1 MKTRKALL
9 AERLTTQQVNRSIQS
24 RAQSGALTNGPN
36 GTLSVSMPITPSE
49 LKQLAQLRGKLAASD
64 ALLGTQ
70 KSRPGRM
77 VDAAV
82 TSPAATPELLTEQM
96 LALRWHC
103 STSRLQRW
111 RAEQKGP
118 AYLKIGGKVLY
129 RLEDLR
135 DYEKAHIVQARAPDF
150 PAE

>member
-9 AERLTTQQVNRSIQS
+9 AERLATQQAIQS
-24 RAQSGALTNGPN
+24 FETRAQSGALMNGPN
-36 GTLSVSMPITPSE
+36 ETLSVSMPITPGE
-49 LKQLAQLRGKLAASD
+49 LKRLAQLRGKLAASD
-64 ALLGTQ
+64 ALLGTK
-70 KSRPGRM
+70 KSRAGRM

-82 TSPAATPELLTEQM
+82 TSLAATPELLTEQM

-111 RAEQKGP
+111 RADQKGP

-135 DYEKAHIVQARAPDF
+135 DYEKAHMVQARPD
-150 PAE
+150 A

>member
-9 AERLTTQQVNRSIQS
+9 AERLATEQVIQS
-24 RAQSGALTNGPN
+24 IEARAQSGALTNGPN
-36 GTLSVSMPITPSE
+36 GTLSVSMLITPGE
-49 LKQLAQLRGKLAASD
+49 LKQLAQLRGKLAESD

-70 KSRPGRM
+70 KSRAGRR

-82 TSPAATPELLTEQM
+82 TSPTATPELLTEQM

-111 RAEQKGP
+111 RADQKGP

-135 DYEKAHIVQARAPDF
+135 HYEKAHIVQALSDA
-150 PAE
+150 

>member
-9 AERLTTQQVNRSIQS
+9 VERLATEQVIQSIES
-24 RAQSGALTNGPN
+24 RAQSGALINGPN
-36 GTLSVSMPITPSE
+36 GTLCVSMPITPGE
-49 LKQLAQLRGKLAASD
+49 LKQMAQLRGKLAALD

-70 KSRPGRM
+70 KPRTGRM
-77 VDAAV
+77 VASAA
-82 TSPAATPELLTEQM
+82 TSPAQMPELFTEQM

-111 RAEQKGP
+111 RADQKGP

-135 DYEKAHIVQARAPDF
+135 QYEKAHIVQARA
-150 PAE
+150 ET

>member
-9 AERLTTQQVNRSIQS
+9 TERLATEQVIRSIES
-24 RAQSGALTNGPN
+24 RAQSGALMNGPN
-36 GTLSVSMPITPSE
+36 GTLSVSMPITPGE

-70 KSRPGRM
+70 KSRAGRM
-77 VDAAV
+77 VDAAI
-82 TSPAATPELLTEQM
+82 TAPAATPDLLTEQM

-111 RAEQKGP
+111 RADQKGP

-135 DYEKAHIVQARAPDF
+135 EYEKAHIVQAASKT
-150 PAE
+150 

>member
-1 MKTRKALL
+1 MKNRKALL
-9 AERLTTQQVNRSIQS
+9 AERLATQQAIQSIES

-36 GTLSVSMPITPSE
+36 GTLSVSMPITPGE

-70 KSRPGRM
+70 KSRTGRM
-77 VDAAV
+77 VASAA
-82 TSPAATPELLTEQM
+82 TSPAPTPELLTEQM

-111 RAEQKGP
+111 RADQKGP

-135 DYEKAHIVQARAPDF
+135 QYEKAHTVQALSDA
-150 PAE
+150 

>member
-9 AERLTTQQVNRSIQS
+9 AERLATQRVIQSIES
-24 RAQSGALTNGPN
+24 RAQIGALSYGPN
-36 GTLSVSMPITPSE
+36 GTLSVSVPITPDQI
-49 LKQLAQLRGKLAASD
+49 KQLAQLRGKLASLD
-64 ALLGTQ
+64 ALLGNQT
-70 KSRPGRM
+70 SRTLRM
-77 VDAAV
+77 VDANV
-82 TSPAATPELLTEQM
+82 TSPTATPELLTEQM

-111 RAEQKGP
+111 RTDDKGP

-135 DYEKAHIVQARAPDF
+135 DYEKAHIVQSRSDA
-150 PAE
+150 

>member
-9 AERLTTQQVNRSIQS
+9 AERLGTEQVIQSIES

-36 GTLSVSMPITPSE
+36 GTLSVSMPITPDE
-49 LKQLAQLRGKLAASD
+49 LKQLAQLRGKLATLD
-64 ALLGTQ
+64 ALLGTK
-70 KSRPGRM
+70 KSRAERM

-82 TSPAATPELLTEQM
+82 ISPAATPELLTEQM

-111 RAEQKGP
+111 RADQKGP

-135 DYEKAHIVQARAPDF
+135 DYEMAHIVQALSDA
-150 PAE
+150 

>member
-9 AERLTTQQVNRSIQS
+9 ADRLATEQVIQSIES

-36 GTLSVSMPITPSE
+36 GALSVSIPITPGE
-49 LKQLAQLRGKLAASD
+49 IKQLAQLRGKLTASNT
-64 ALLGTQ
+64 LLGTQ
-70 KSRPGRM
+70 KPRAGRM
-77 VDAAV
+77 ADAAV
-82 TSPAATPELLTEQM
+82 TSPAGTPELLTEQM

-111 RAEQKGP
+111 RADQRGP

-135 DYEKAHIVQARAPDF
+135 QYEKAHIVQAT
-150 PAE
+150 AET

>member
-9 AERLTTQQVNRSIQS
+9 AERLATEQVIQSIES
-24 RAQSGALTNGPN
+24 RAQSGALTDGPN
-36 GTLSVSMPITPSE
+36 GSFSVSMPITPGE

-64 ALLGTQ
+64 ALLGTR
-70 KSRPGRM
+70 KSRSGRI
-77 VDAAV
+77 AAPTV
-82 TSPAATPELLTEQM
+82 TSPAPTPGLLTEQM

-111 RAEQKGP
+111 RADQKGP

-135 DYEKAHIVQARAPDF
+135 DYEKAHIVQARSDA
-150 PAE
+150 

>member
-1 MKTRKALL
+1 MKTRKTVL
-9 AERLTTQQVNRSIQS
+9 AMRLATEQVIRSIES
-24 RAQSGALTNGPN
+24 RAQSGALTDGTNGSF
-36 GTLSVSMPITPSE
+36 SVSMPITPGD

-70 KSRPGRM
+70 KPRTGRTAPT
-77 VDAAV
+77 DLTPPAP
-82 TSPAATPELLTEQM
+82 TSELLTEQM
-96 LALRWHC
+96 LALRWHF

-111 RAEQKGP
+111 RTDRKGP

-135 DYEKAHIVQARAPDF
+135 DYEKAHIVQARSVA
-150 PAE
+150 

>member
-9 AERLTTQQVNRSIQS
+9 AERLATQQAIQS
-24 RAQSGALTNGPN
+24 IEARAQSGALTNGPN
-36 GTLSVSMPITPSE
+36 GTLSVSMPIKPGE

-70 KSRPGRM
+70 KSQAGRM
-77 VDAAV
+77 VDAVV

-111 RAEQKGP
+111 RANQKGP
-118 AYLKIGGKVLY
+118 TYLKIGGKVLY

-135 DYEKAHIVQARAPDF
+135 QYEKAHIVQAKADV
-150 PAE
+150 

>member
-9 AERLTTQQVNRSIQS
+9 AERLATEQVIQSIES
-24 RAQSGALTNGPN
+24 RAQSGALTDGPN
-36 GTLSVSMPITPSE
+36 GSFSVSMPITPGE
-49 LKQLAQLRGKLAASD
+49 LKRLAKLRGRLAASD

-70 KSRPGRM
+70 KSRTGRM
-77 VDAAV
+77 VTPAV
-82 TSPAATPELLTEQM
+82 TSPAPTPELLTEQM

-111 RAEQKGP
+111 RADRKGP

-135 DYEKAHIVQARAPDF
+135 EYEKAHIVQAASKI
-150 PAE
+150 

>member
-9 AERLTTQQVNRSIQS
+9 ADRLATQQAIQSIES
-24 RAQSGALTNGPN
+24 RAQSGVLTDGPN
-36 GTLSVSMPITPSE
+36 GSFSVSVPITPGE
-49 LKQLAQLRGKLAASD
+49 LKRLAKLRGKLAASD
-64 ALLGTQ
+64 ALLGTP
-70 KSRPGRM
+70 KSRNGRT
-77 VDAAV
+77 VASVAP
-82 TSPAATPELLTEQM
+82 SPAPTPELLTEQM

-111 RAEQKGP
+111 RADRKGP

-135 DYEKAHIVQARAPDF
+135 DYEKKHIVQARADT
-150 PAE
+150 

>member
-9 AERLTTQQVNRSIQS
+9 TERLATEQVIQSIES
-24 RAQSGALTNGPN
+24 RAQSGALTDGPN
-36 GTLSVSMPITPSE
+36 GSFSVSMPITPGE

-64 ALLGTQ
+64 ALLGTR
-70 KSRPGRM
+70 KSRSGRI
-77 VDAAV
+77 AAPAV
-82 TSPAATPELLTEQM
+82 TSPAPTPELLTEQM

-111 RAEQKGP
+111 RADQKGP

-135 DYEKAHIVQARAPDF
+135 DYEKTHIVQTRAGT
-150 PAE
+150 

>member
-9 AERLTTQQVNRSIQS
+9 AERLATQQAIRSIES

-36 GTLSVSMPITPSE
+36 GTLSVNMPITPGE

-70 KSRPGRM
+70 KSRTGRM

-82 TSPAATPELLTEQM
+82 TAPAATPELLTEQM

-111 RAEQKGP
+111 RTDEKGP

-135 DYEKAHIVQARAPDF
+135 DYEKAHIVRARSEA
-150 PAE
+150 

>member
-9 AERLTTQQVNRSIQS
+9 AERLATQQAIQS
-24 RAQSGALTNGPN
+24 IEARAQSGALTNGPN
-36 GTLSVSMPITPSE
+36 GTLSVSMPITPGE

-70 KSRPGRM
+70 KLRAGRM
-77 VDAAV
+77 VDATV
-82 TSPAATPELLTEQM
+82 TAPAATPELLTEQM

-111 RAEQKGP
+111 RSDEKGP

-129 RLEDLR
+129 QLEDLR
-135 DYEKAHIVQARAPDF
+135 KYEKAHIVQARPD
-150 PAE
+150 A

>member
-9 AERLTTQQVNRSIQS
+9 AERLATEQAIQSIES

-36 GTLSVSMPITPSE
+36 GTLSVSMPITPGE
-49 LKQLAQLRGKLAASD
+49 LKQLTQLRGKLTASD
-64 ALLGTQ
+64 ALLGTK
-70 KSRPGRM
+70 KSRAGRM

-82 TSPAATPELLTEQM
+82 TSTAATPELLTEQM

-111 RAEQKGP
+111 RADQKGP
-118 AYLKIGGKVLY
+118 AYLNIGGKVLY

-135 DYEKAHIVQARAPDF
+135 EYEKAHIVQARPD
-150 PAE
+150 A

>member
-1 MKTRKALL
+1 MKNRKAVL
-9 AERLTTQQVNRSIQS
+9 AERLAAEQVIRSIES
-24 RAQSGALTNGPN
+24 RAQTGALTDGVNGSF
-36 GTLSVSMPITPSE
+36 SVSMPITPGD

-64 ALLGTQ
+64 AVLGTR
-70 KSRPGRM
+70 KSRPGRT
-77 VDAAV
+77 ATPTNL
-82 TSPAATPELLTEQM
+82 TSPASSPELLTEQM

-111 RAEQKGP
+111 RADRKGP

-135 DYEKAHIVQARAPDF
+135 DYEKAHIVQARS
-150 PAE
+150 ET

>member
-9 AERLTTQQVNRSIQS
+9 AERLATEQVIQSTES

-36 GTLSVSMPITPSE
+36 GTLSVSISITPEE
-49 LKQLAQLRGKLAASD
+49 LKQLAQLRGELAASD

-70 KSRPGRM
+70 KSRAGRM
-77 VDAAV
+77 VAAAV

-111 RAEQKGP
+111 RADQKGP

-135 DYEKAHIVQARAPDF
+135 EYEKAHIVQARPD
-150 PAE
+150 A

>member
-82 TSPAATPELLTEQM
+82 TSPAATPELLTE
-96 LALRWHC
+96 
-103 STSRLQRW
+103 
-111 RAEQKGP
+111 
-118 AYLKIGGKVLY
+118 
-129 RLEDLR
+129 
-135 DYEKAHIVQARAPDF
+135 
-150 PAE
+150 